1 MPFKRFFS
9 KIDIIRLTVITIYL
23 SFVVITL
30 WNTNKLIQRIE
41 YDERLQM
48 ELWGTAQQKFTSDV
62 DLNQPIEPL
71 TVSYTHLTLPTK
83 RIV

>member
-1 MPFKRFFS
+1 MPLKRFFS

-48 ELWGTAQQKFTSDV
+48 ELWGTAQQKFASDV
-62 DLNQPIEPL
+62 DLNLSLI
-71 TVSYTHLTLPTK
+71 H
-83 RIV
+83 I